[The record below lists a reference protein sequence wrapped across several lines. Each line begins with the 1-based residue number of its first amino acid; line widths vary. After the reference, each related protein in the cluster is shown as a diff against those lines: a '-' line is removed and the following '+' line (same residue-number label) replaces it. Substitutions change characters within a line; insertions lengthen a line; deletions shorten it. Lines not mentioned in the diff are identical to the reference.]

1 VGRSNPKSTTT
12 VRPQKELEQLPKKE
26 LEQLMSDKGE
36 DDVARDPQVATSRAT
51 GGTDAVDDSDQA
63 STTGT
68 SDTPEYVGRI
78 AGDDV
83 GYAGETG
90 AERRSEARR
99 VGGLS

>member
-1 VGRSNPKSTTT
+1 MSAD
-12 VRPQKELEQLPKKE
+12 RPE
-26 LEQLMSDKGE
+26 KGE
-36 DDVARDPQVATSRAT
+36 DDVAADPQVATSRAT
-51 GGTDAVDDSDQA
+51 GGTDDQNEPDEA

-90 AERRSEARR
+90 AEKRA
-99 VGGLS
+99 GG

>member
-1 VGRSNPKSTTT
+1 
-12 VRPQKELEQLPKKE
+12 
-26 LEQLMSDKGE
+26 MSAEKGE
-36 DDVARDPQVATSRAT
+36 DDVAADPQLAASRAT
-51 GGTDAVDDSDQA
+51 GGTDDQNEPDQA

-90 AERRSEARR
+90 AERRAERA
-99 VGGLS
+99 